1 MSPKFR
7 TYLIV
12 FVALLSTSPAG
23 AQDLAAY
30 LWISR
35 PVVVFADTPNDPR
48 FIRQMEMLGE
58 DETALTDRDVV
69 VLSDTDPAAK
79 SALRQ
84 KLRPR
89 GFMLVIMGKDGKV
102 KMRKPRPWSVR
113 EISRAIDKMPL
124 RRDEMKQHRGE

>member
-1 MSPKFR
+1 MSPLLR

-12 FVALLSTSPAG
+12 FISLFPATSAG
-23 AQDLAAY
+23 AQDLASY
-30 LWISR
+30 LWVSR
-35 PVVVFADTPNDPR
+35 PLVVFADTPNDPR
-48 FIRQMEMLGE
+48 FIRQMEMLDE
-58 DETALTDRDVV
+58 DPAALSDRDVV
-69 VLSDTDPAAK
+69 LLSDTDPAAK
-79 SALRQ
+79 SALRE

-89 GFMLVIMGKDGKV
+89 GFMLVIIGKDGKV